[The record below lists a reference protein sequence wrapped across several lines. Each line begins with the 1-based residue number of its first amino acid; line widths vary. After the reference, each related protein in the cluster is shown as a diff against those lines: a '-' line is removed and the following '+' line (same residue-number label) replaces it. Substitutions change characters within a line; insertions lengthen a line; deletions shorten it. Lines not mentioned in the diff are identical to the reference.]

1 MTDAET
7 ALDPDLPPVRMHAD
21 KRHPLQFVAFTLF
34 FCVLIAVP
42 AEAADFRLLVGH
54 GGPVMGAQVSDD
66 GSTALTA
73 SFDNSVG
80 LWDLASEEVRWLEGH
95 EAAVK
100 SVVYLPN
107 EGAASSGDDFDIIL
121 WDLDQME
128 MRARLEGHKGQ
139 VNALAVSPDGTG
151 LASASWD
158 GSVGLWDV
166 ATGRNRYM
174 MTGHESSVSD
184 VVYAPDGKQIFT
196 ASADGTIRSWDVE
209 TGQETRLLVQHGFG
223 VNTLLIGDTWLAY
236 GAVDGGTRVLDLAT
250 DEELAD
256 LTLDR
261 RPILSM
267 ALSPEG
273 LEVAVGDGQG
283 FVMTVETEAWKITG
297 DYKAAANGPVWALA
311 YTGDGASLLAGGI
324 DDAAYIWPAHNEL
337 DAPIMATTKRGF
349 LTDPNA
355 MSNGERQFRRKC
367 SICHSLEDDDA
378 RRAGPTL
385 AGLFGRPAG
394 AVPGYIYSDTVA
406 NLGIDWTE
414 ESIDQLFDL
423 GPDHF
428 IPGSK
433 MPMQRITRPEDRRDL
448 IDFLKDNT

>member
-1 MTDAET
+1 MLVGRFLRQKSWQKMRHFLLPLLMVATPLTAAE
-7 ALDPDLPPVRMHAD
+7 
-21 KRHPLQFVAFTLF
+21 
-34 FCVLIAVP
+34 
-42 AEAADFRLLVGH
+42 FRLLVGH
-54 GGPVMGAQVSDD
+54 GGPVMGAAVSDD
-66 GSTALTA
+66 GQTALTA

-80 LWDLASEEVRWLEGH
+80 VWALNGDEVRWLEGH

-100 SVVYLPN
+100 SVVFLGDG
-107 EGAASSGDDFDIIL
+107 GAASSGDDFGIIL
-121 WDLDQME
+121 WDLAQGE

-139 VNALAVSPDGTG
+139 VNALAVSPDGKK

-158 GSVGLWDV
+158 GSVGVWDA
-166 ATGRNRYM
+166 ATGANLHM

-184 VVYAPDGKQIFT
+184 VVFAPDGTLVFT
-196 ASADGTIRSWDVE
+196 ASADGTIRSWDIE
-209 TGQETRLLVQHGFG
+209 TGQETRILVQHGFG
-223 VNTLLIGDTWLAY
+223 VNTLLMGETWLAY
-236 GAVDGGTRVLDLAT
+236 GAVDGGTRVLDLAS
-250 DEELAD
+250 DAELAD

-267 ALSPEG
+267 ALSPDGREM
-273 LEVAVGDGQG
+273 AVGDRQG
-283 FVMTVETEAWKITG
+283 FVMTVATGEWKITG
-297 DYKAAANGPVWALA
+297 DYQAAAHGPVWALD
-311 YTGDGASLLAGGI
+311 YTGDGVSLLAGGI
-324 DDAAYIWPAHNEL
+324 DDAAYIWPAHNDL

-349 LTDPNA
+349 LKDPNA

-367 SICHSLEDDDA
+367 SICHSLTEDGQ

-385 AGLFGRPAG
+385 AGIFGRPAG
-394 AVPGYIYSDTVA
+394 AVEGYLYSETVA

-414 ESIDQLFDL
+414 ETIDQLFDL